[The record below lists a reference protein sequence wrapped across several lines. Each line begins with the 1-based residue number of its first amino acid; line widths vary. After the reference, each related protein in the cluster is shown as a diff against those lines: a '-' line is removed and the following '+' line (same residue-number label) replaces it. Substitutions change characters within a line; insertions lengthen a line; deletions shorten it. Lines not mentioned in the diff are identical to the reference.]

1 MRHKDEVVT
10 VKYLIESRE
19 IEHNIL
25 GRFDNFLDNF
35 SDFLISLD
43 ISPGYSWYLIEIQMN
58 QLIPSM
64 AGDVDILAG
73 RLEAADPK
81 QFEEL
86 LEKWNKKSPDAHP
99 SRNYRLAAIDLAWK
113 GGLKWM
119 PSLDYLVGIEV
130 KCCYLPPTAS
140 EFAEDEMK
148 STKSS
153 PEAIKGIRQQVDK
166 LSKIGFD
173 KVGLFEFVANPPA
186 DGIGNQPWNI
196 ASRICGGSIDAMR
209 IIFEKRLPEASFAG
223 HGACSVSGVF
233 GREEHHSGVYENVI
247 LRQAHNNPLLS
258 EKEEV
263 KANRQELEE
272 NLARILQGLSNPR
285 NTPAIFVC
293 DKGTHQIHSA
303 NEGIFRC

>member
-1 MRHKDEVVT
+1 MP
-10 VKYLIESRE
+10 VKYLIEDRE

-25 GRFDNFLDNF
+25 ERFDVFLDKF

-58 QLIPSM
+58 RLVPSM
-64 AGDVDILAG
+64 TGDVDILAG
-73 RLEAADPK
+73 RLEASDPK

-86 LEKWNKKSPDAHP
+86 LEKWNRESPDAHP
-99 SRNYRLAAIDLAWK
+99 SHSYRFAAIDLAWK
-113 GGLKWM
+113 GGLKWI

-153 PEAIKGIRQQVDK
+153 PQAIKDIRQQVDK
-166 LSKIGFD
+166 LSKMGFD

-186 DGIGNQPWNI
+186 DGTGNQPWNR
-196 ASRICGGSIDAMR
+196 ASRVCGGSMDAMKN
-209 IIFEKRLPEASFAG
+209 IFEKRLPENSFVG
-223 HGACSVSGVF
+223 HGASSLSGVL
-233 GREEHHSGVYENVI
+233 GREEHHSGVYENII
-247 LRQAHNNPLLS
+247 LRQAQNNPLLS
-258 EKEEV
+258 KKEDV
-263 KANRQELEE
+263 KVNRQKMEH
-272 NLARILQGLSNPR
+272 NLARILQGLPNPR

-293 DKGTHQIHSA
+293 DKATHQIHFA
-303 NEGIFRC
+303 NDGKFRC